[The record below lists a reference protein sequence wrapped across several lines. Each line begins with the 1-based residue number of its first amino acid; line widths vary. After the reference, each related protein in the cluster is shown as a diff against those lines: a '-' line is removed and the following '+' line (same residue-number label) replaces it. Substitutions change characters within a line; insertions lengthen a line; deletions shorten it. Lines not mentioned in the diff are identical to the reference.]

1 MIFKQK
7 IEWVI
12 FDIEL
17 GWHLKCQPGRDA
29 RKVRTFQAK
38 KKKKTL
44 WAEEEKKTSSIRKTK
59 RTSDGNVTIYGR
71 LMENKDKN
79 IAAMSQCIV

>member
-29 RKVRTFQAK
+29 RKVRTFQGK

-44 WAEEEKKTSSIRKTK
+44 WAEEEKNQVVLGGLT
-59 RTSDGNVTIYGR
+59 
-71 LMENKDKN
+71 ENKDKN
-79 IAAMSQCIV
+79 IAAMSQCIL

>member
-1 MIFKQK
+1 MQEKWEHSWQ
-7 IEWVI
+7 
-12 FDIEL
+12 
-17 GWHLKCQPGRDA
+17 
-29 RKVRTFQAK
+29 K

-59 RTSDGNVTIYGR
+59 RTSDCNVTIYGR